1 LQWGL
6 IELDREL
13 EAMDAEKSEEDAKSC
28 GGWPQLDHE
37 REIGF

>member
-1 LQWGL
+1 MQWEL

-13 EAMDAEKSEEDAKSC
+13 EVMDAERSEEDAESS

-37 REIGF
+37 REIEF